1 MSAQLDIWRAQAFKR
16 LIELIEQIQ
25 GATQPQDEWV
35 DQLVRS
41 LSQLPARPADKAPYM
56 GIFAVQDATAGR
68 KKAIERFHML
78 LTTLSGD
85 LTPLDGAVD
94 DTLRHLS
101 GLPKRPADKQPYAS
115 LFPPVKIKLLTVADV
130 VAIAPRAPRETLNS
144 LVPNLNRTL
153 FEFEITTPLRQAHF
167 MAQIAH
173 ESDEFNAL
181 EEYASG
187 ADYEW
192 RDDLGNVFP
201 GDGVRFKGRGLIQI
215 TGRTNYR
222 DCGRALGVDLIA
234 NPKRLADPDLASRSA
249 GWYWE
254 TRKLNPIADRDDIE
268 AVTRIING
276 GLNGFNHR
284 KELLHRAKTTLK
296 TTGDS

>member
-16 LIELIEQIQ
+16 LIELIEQMQ
-25 GATQPQDEWV
+25 GATQAPDEWI
-35 DQLVRS
+35 DRLVRS
-41 LSQLPARPADKAPYM
+41 LSQLPPRPADKAPYV
-56 GIFAVQDATAGR
+56 GIFAVTDVAAGR
-68 KKAIERFHML
+68 KKAIERLRIL

-85 LTPLDGAVD
+85 LTALDGAVD

-130 VAIAPRAPRETLNS
+130 VAISPRAPSSTLNA
-144 LVPNLNRTL
+144 LVPDLNRTL
-153 FEFEITTPLRQAHF
+153 FEFDITTPLRQAHF
-167 MAQIAH
+167 IAQIAH
-173 ESDEFNAL
+173 ESDEFNAM

-192 RDDLGNVFP
+192 RDDLGNAFP

-254 TRKLNPIADRDDIE
+254 TRKLNAIADRDDIE
-268 AVTRIING
+268 TVTRMING
-276 GLNGFNHR
+276 GLNGFSHR
-284 KELLHRAKTTLK
+284 QELLHRAKSILK
-296 TTGDS
+296 TAS